1 MKKDPNI
8 DEYRRADRLGLM
20 ATIITIVLGLAVL
33 AAAAWCIADL
43 SAITR
48 SNY

>member
-1 MKKDPNI
+1 MRKDPNI
-8 DEYRRADRLGLM
+8 DEYRRADRLGLA

-48 SNY
+48 CNY

>member
-20 ATIITIVLGLAVL
+20 ATIITIVLGLVVL
-33 AAAAWCIADL
+33 AAAAWCIVDL
-43 SAITR
+43 SAIAR
-48 SNY
+48 GNY